1 MLESILSISGKP
13 GLYKLISQA
22 KNSLIVEALENGRRM
37 PVHAKDRVVSLGDI
51 AIFTVE
57 DDMPLAT
64 VLENIGKKQ
73 DLKPLDRDALSKD
86 NDTLREFMG
95 EHLPE
100 FDRDRV
106 YPSDIKKLISW
117 YNILIEAGIT
127 DFSLAKQA
135 EEDTEAEEA
144 TDNK

>member
-100 FDRDRV
+100 FDHDRV